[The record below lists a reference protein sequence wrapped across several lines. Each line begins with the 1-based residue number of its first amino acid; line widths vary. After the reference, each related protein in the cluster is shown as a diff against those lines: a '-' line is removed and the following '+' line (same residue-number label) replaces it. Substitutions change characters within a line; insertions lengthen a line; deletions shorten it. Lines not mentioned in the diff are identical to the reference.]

1 MRSLEI
7 ALVSGTLLS
16 GWAMQ
21 SPAGPAGAVAMP
33 CERLLSLRLA
43 GGTVTHAQ
51 MIAPGAFTL
60 PAAGRGGAANYG
72 DLPAFCRV
80 AATLAPS
87 SDSDVKIE
95 VWLPA
100 SAGGSGGQA
109 PVLNAWNGKFQ
120 GVGNGG
126 FAGSISYP
134 AMAEA
139 LRRGYATSSTDTGH
153 STAGAVFALGHP
165 EKLIDFGYRSIH
177 EMTLAAKSIVDAY
190 YGRAA
195 RFSYFNGCS
204 TGGRQALQEAQR
216 FPSDYHGIIA
226 GAAPHIGTRTLSG
239 VVLVGQSALKDPANA
254 IPGSKYP
261 MIHKAVLDACDALD
275 GLKDGLLENPV
286 RCRFDPKVLQCKG
299 ADGPDCLTAPQV
311 STASKI
317 LAPNPRIGSEVFYGL
332 EPGAELGWGGLTGG
346 PEPNRDGIDQFKYI
360 VYENPNWD
368 WRTFDARVD
377 PVRAENAYG
386 GIINASDPNLR
397 PFVYH
402 GGKLLTYHG
411 WADATIPS
419 RASVAYYESV
429 QDTMGGPSKT
439 ADWYRLFMVPGMGHC
454 RGGEGPNSFD
464 MVAAL
469 EQWVEN
475 GRAPDRIVAS
485 HSRDGRVDRTRPLC
499 PYPQAARYDGRGN
512 IDDAASFACRVP

>member
-7 ALVSGTLLS
+7 ALVAGAVLS

-21 SPAGPAGAVAMP
+21 SPGGPAPTAPMP
-33 CERLLSLRLA
+33 CERLTSLRLA
-43 GGTVTHAQ
+43 GGRVTLAQ
-51 MIAPGAFTL
+51 TITPGGFTL
-60 PAAGRGGAANYG
+60 PTAGRGGASFS

-80 AATLAPS
+80 AATLTPS
-87 SDSDVKIE
+87 SDSDVRIE
-95 VWLPA
+95 VWLPSFA
-100 SAGGSGGQA
+100 SGSGGQA
-109 PVLNAWNGKFQ
+109 PGANVWNGKFQ

-126 FAGSISYP
+126 FAGTISYA
-134 AMAEA
+134 AMADA

-153 STAGAVFALGHP
+153 STAGAGFALGHP

-190 YGRAA
+190 YSRPA
-195 RFSYFNGCS
+195 RVSYFNGCS

-216 FPSDYHGIIA
+216 FPSDYNGIIA

-239 VVLVGQSALKDPANA
+239 VVWVGQSALKDPANA
-254 IPGSKYP
+254 IPASKYP
-261 MIHKAVLDACDALD
+261 MIHKAVLDACDMLD
-275 GLKDGLLENPV
+275 GLTDGLIDDPT
-286 RCRFDPKVLQCKG
+286 RCRFDPKVLQCRG
-299 ADGPDCLTAPQV
+299 ADAPGCLTAAQV

-317 LAPNPRIGSEVFYGL
+317 LPPNPRTGSEVFYGL

-346 PEPNRDGIDQFKYI
+346 PEPNRDGVDQFKYI

-377 PVRAENAYG
+377 PARAENAYG

-439 ADWYRLFMVPGMGHC
+439 ADWYRMFMVPGMGHC
-454 RGGEGPNSFD
+454 RGGEGPNTFD
-464 MVAAL
+464 MVSAL

-475 GRAPDRIVAS
+475 GRAPERIVAS

-499 PYPQAARYDGRGN
+499 PYPQVARYDGRGS
-512 IDDAASFACRVP
+512 IDDAASFTCRVP

>member
-1 MRSLEI
+1 M
-7 ALVSGTLLS
+7 G
-16 GWAMQ
+16 
-21 SPAGPAGAVAMP
+21 
-33 CERLLSLRLA
+33 
-43 GGTVTHAQ
+43 
-51 MIAPGAFTL
+51 
-60 PAAGRGGAANYG
+60 
-72 DLPAFCRV
+72 
-80 AATLAPS
+80 
-87 SDSDVKIE
+87 
-95 VWLPA
+95 
-100 SAGGSGGQA
+100 
-109 PVLNAWNGKFQ
+109 WNGKYQ

-134 AMAEA
+134 AMADA

-153 STAGAVFALGHP
+153 STAGAAFALGHP

-195 RFSYFNGCS
+195 RFAYFNGCS

-216 FPSDYHGIIA
+216 FPSDYNGIIA

-239 VVLVGQSALKDPANA
+239 VVWVGQNALKNPANA

-275 GLKDGLLENPV
+275 GLKDGLLENPM

-311 STASKI
+311 STASEDPRAQPAHR
-317 LAPNPRIGSEVFYGL
+317 LRGFSRARARGRAGLGRTDGRDPNRTGTASISSSTSCSRIRTG
-332 EPGAELGWGGLTGG
+332 TGG
-346 PEPNRDGIDQFKYI
+346 CSMRGRSPSAPRTPTAASSTPATRTYGRSSTTAASCSPTTAGPTRRFRLERASRT
-360 VYENPNWD
+360 YEN
-368 WRTFDARVD
+368 
-377 PVRAENAYG
+377 
-386 GIINASDPNLR
+386 
-397 PFVYH
+397 
-402 GGKLLTYHG
+402 
-411 WADATIPS
+411 
-419 RASVAYYESV
+419 V

-454 RGGEGPNSFD
+454 RGGEGPNTFD
-464 MVAAL
+464 LVSAL

-485 HSRDGRVDRTRPLC
+485 HSREGRVDRTRPLC
-499 PYPQAARYDGRGN
+499 PYPQVASYDGRGS
-512 IDDAASFACRVP
+512 IDDAASFACRMP

>member
-1 MRSLEI
+1 MRSLQI
-7 ALVSGTLLS
+7 ALVAGTVLS

-21 SPAGPAGAVAMP
+21 SPGGPAPAAPMP
-33 CERLLSLRLA
+33 CENLTSLRLA
-43 GGTVTHAQ
+43 GGRVTLAQ
-51 MIAPGAFTL
+51 TIAPGGFTL
-60 PAAGRGGAANYG
+60 PTAGRGTSPNFS

-80 AATLAPS
+80 AATLTPS
-87 SDSDVKIE
+87 SDSDIRIE
-95 VWLPA
+95 VWLA
-100 SAGGSGGQA
+100 A
-109 PVLNAWNGKFQ
+109 AWNGKFQ

-126 FAGSISYP
+126 FAGTISYA
-134 AMAEA
+134 AMADA
-139 LRRGYATSSTDTGH
+139 LRRGYATGSTDTGH
-153 STAGAVFALGHP
+153 STAGAGFALGHP

-177 EMTLAAKSIVDAY
+177 EMTLAARSIVDAY
-190 YGRAA
+190 YGRSA

-216 FPSDYHGIIA
+216 FPSDYNGIIA

-239 VVLVGQSALKDPANA
+239 VVWVGQSALKDPANA
-254 IPGSKYP
+254 IPASKYP

-275 GLKDGLLENPV
+275 GVKDGLIENPAV
-286 RCRFDPKVLQCKG
+286 CRFDPGVLRCPSTALRASDQ
-299 ADGPDCLTAPQV
+299 ASCLTAAQV
-311 STASKI
+311 STALKI
-317 LAPNPRIGSEVFYGL
+317 LPPNPRTGSEVFYGL

-346 PEPNRDGIDQFKYI
+346 PEPNRDGVDQFKYI

-377 PVRAENAYG
+377 PARAENAYG

-439 ADWYRLFMVPGMGHC
+439 ADWYRMFMVPGMGHC
-454 RGGEGPNSFD
+454 RGGEGPNTFD
-464 MVAAL
+464 TVSAL

-475 GRAPDRIVAS
+475 GRAPERIVAS

-499 PYPQAARYDGRGN
+499 PYPQVARYDGRGS
-512 IDDAASFACRVP
+512 IDDAASFTCRVP